1 MCLFFIQQASFFQIY
16 ITNHEQSF
24 EFVFF
29 YTNLNEN
36 CCDTVL
42 SIRFL
47 EDPIFGY
54 NSNTFFNLFKNF
66 TIHEVTQ
73 RHPIWSSNKT
83 AKLKSFSV
91 FLSDMNYPHSTRV
104 RGVGKEG
111 KRRGWRNNKMRP
123 ISFII
128 FRTRWDISFTADDLI
143 WYIFFFQQ
151 KNIHLRTR
159 WFDSYW
165 GGMLQ

>member
-24 EFVFF
+24 GVRFFF

-104 RGVGKEG
+104 RGGGCGTTRCDPFLSLFSERDG
-111 KRRGWRNNKMRP
+111 TSSALYCWRFNLN
-123 ISFII
+123 
-128 FRTRWDISFTADDLI
+128 
-143 WYIFFFQQ
+143 FFFL
-151 KNIHLRTR
+151 KNYANPFSLSLDIFYL
-159 WFDSYW
+159 WNE
-165 GGMLQ
+165 